1 MMPFLAIAALA
12 AATYAFRLAGPLARR
27 RLRLPG
33 RVQRLLAA
41 AAAVL
46 LTALVAT
53 AALTQAHGFAG
64 WARPAGVL
72 VGGVLAIRRA
82 PFPVVI
88 IAAAAT
94 TAVLRLC
101 GVP

>member
-1 MMPFLAIAALA
+1 MRILALVALA
-12 AATYAFRLAGPLARR
+12 AATYALRLAGPVLGNRIR
-27 RLRLPG
+27 VPDRLRS
-33 RVQRLLAA
+33 LLSAA
-41 AAAVL
+41 TAVL

-72 VGGVLAIRRA
+72 VGAVLAMRRA

-88 IAAAAT
+88 VSAALT
-94 TAVLRLC
+94 TALLRLC
-101 GVP
+101 GVA